1 MVPVDLSTAPVI
13 PSPEKHEMSDVGSL
27 SYEYERANDLA
38 EKLEA
43 TLEETH
49 GKQADRQA
57 RAELR
62 PLLLALVDLLDPL
75 SPRGADSPDVMKVP
89 VGLVRRLRTRRFE
102 GQAMSEALG
111 QLAAVISS
119 RGREL
124 SERDLRLLREVN
136 DETAR
141 EVSTVFRRMVR
152 R

>member
-1 MVPVDLSTAPVI
+1 
-13 PSPEKHEMSDVGSL
+13 MSDVGSL
-27 SYEYERANDLA
+27 SYEYERANNLA

-43 TLEETH
+43 NLEGSH
-49 GKQADRQA
+49 GKVDRQA

-75 SPRGADSPDVMKVP
+75 GSRGKDSPDVMKVP

-102 GQAMSEALG
+102 GQPMSEALG
-111 QLAAVISS
+111 QLAAVISR

-124 SERDLRLLREVN
+124 SEKDLRLLREVN

>member
-1 MVPVDLSTAPVI
+1 
-13 PSPEKHEMSDVGSL
+13 MSDVGSL

-38 EKLEA
+38 EKLGA
-43 TLEETH
+43 TLEEPC
-49 GKQADRQA
+49 GKVDRQA

-89 VGLVRRLRTRRFE
+89 VGLVRRLRKRNFE
-102 GQAMSEALG
+102 GQSMSEALG
-111 QLAAVISS
+111 QLASVISR

-124 SERDLRLLREVN
+124 SEKDLRLLREVN
-136 DETAR
+136 GETAR
-141 EVSTVFRRMVR
+141 EASTVFRRMVR

>member
-1 MVPVDLSTAPVI
+1 
-13 PSPEKHEMSDVGSL
+13 MSDVGSL

-43 TLEETH
+43 NLEGD
-49 GKQADRQA
+49 GKVDRQA
-57 RAELR
+57 RTELR

-75 SPRGADSPDVMKVP
+75 GSHGEHSPDVMKVP
-89 VGLVRRLRTRRFE
+89 VGLVRRLRARRFE
-102 GQAMSEALG
+102 GRPMSEALG
-111 QLAAVISS
+111 QLASVIST

-124 SERDLRLLREVN
+124 SEKDLRLLHEVN

-141 EVSTVFRRMVR
+141 EVSTVFRLMVR